1 MRGVDA
7 RALATILL
15 SAAAL
20 FAAEAP
26 VQRYLT
32 LAEAEAL
39 ALRNHPRLGAARYRA
54 DAAAATIAQARAAYL
69 PTVYFQVTGMGADH
83 GTVVAA
89 GAITT
94 SSVASRAATGFT
106 INQLIT
112 DFGRTASLTRSAEMQ
127 AQAVSENVS
136 ATRAQI
142 LLQVRQAYFRQ
153 LLRQSVLRVAQETVE
168 ARGLSLR
175 QVTALQKSDLR
186 STLDVSFAAVNV
198 SEAELLLF
206 RAQNDIRAATA
217 ELSAAMG
224 FETPQEFTLAEEAI
238 PSPLAGDA
246 ETLVCDAL
254 ASRPELIALRLQ
266 SDAAQRLADGEKSLR
281 FPTLSLLGTAGV
293 LPIRDEHLRGKYAG
307 GGLNLS
313 IPVFNGNLFAAR
325 HAEAELRAKSIGA
338 EVKDLEVRIAQSVRV
353 AWLSARNA
361 FQRLDVTTRLLDQ
374 ASKAA
379 QFAQT
384 RYGLGLSSI
393 VELSQAQ
400 LNKTSAEIT
409 AASATYEYQIQ
420 RAVLDFETGILK

>member
-1 MRGVDA
+1 MRGVA
-7 RALATILL
+7 RALITILL
-15 SAAAL
+15 FMADLS
-20 FAAEAP
+20 AAEALA
-26 VQRYLT
+26 QRSLT
-32 LAEAEAL
+32 LAEAEEL

-54 DAAAATIAQARAAYL
+54 DAAAATVAQARAAYF
-69 PTVYFQVTGMGADH
+69 PTVNIQVTAMGADR
-83 GTVVAA
+83 GTAVAA

-94 SSVASRAATGFT
+94 SSLANRAATGFT

-112 DFGRTASLTRSAEMQ
+112 DFGRTASLTRSAEIQ
-127 AQAVSENVS
+127 AQAVSESAV
-136 ATRAQI
+136 ATRAQV
-142 LLQVRQAYFRQ
+142 LLRVRQAYYRQ
-153 LLRQSVLRVAQETVE
+153 LLTSSVLQVAQETVE
-168 ARGLSLR
+168 ARRLSLR

-186 STLDVSFAAVNV
+186 STLDVSFADVNV

-206 RAQNDIRAATA
+206 RAENDIRAAAA
-217 ELSAAMG
+217 ELSGALG
-224 FETPQEFTLAEEAI
+224 IETTQEFSLAEESL
-238 PSPLAGDA
+238 PPPLAGDA
-246 ETLVCDAL
+246 ETLVRDAL
-254 ASRPELIALRLQ
+254 AARPDLIALRLQ
-266 SDAAQRLADGEKSLR
+266 SDAAQRLADAEKSLR

-293 LPIRDEHLRGKYAG
+293 LPVHEEHLRGKYAG

-325 HAEAELRAKSIGA
+325 QAEAELRARSISA

-353 AWLSARNA
+353 AWLNARNA

-400 LNKTSAEIT
+400 LNKTSAEI
-409 AASATYEYQIQ
+409 ASASATFDYQIQ
-420 RAVLDFETGILK
+420 RAVLDFETGLLK